1 MILGIDVGYSNTK
14 ICSKEGND
22 IFLSTTEE
30 GTNEVNKKAIK
41 IEYKNKEYTIGEKTG
56 KFSVDLNKIKDETFI
71 LCLYTA
77 IARQMKDTVADI
89 ELVTGLPAEYFK
101 SQKQELINS
110 LEGTTVNLVINDE
123 PKRFTIKKVLVFP
136 QSAGLFILNPQN
148 FEGNDNIVIDIGGLT
163 VDVSVFDSYTL
174 KKPGTYEL
182 GMLKLYDK
190 VVQALKSEPYSVSY
204 DLLAAEKIIN
214 TKKIIKDGKSMD
226 VADLINKILRDHT
239 DLIIRTVKNGF
250 SEYDTCI
257 RNFVGG
263 GAYMLK
269 DYLPVEV
276 KKDDIYTNAKA
287 FYKIGVDKFED

>member
-14 ICSKEGND
+14 IYSKEGSD
-22 IFLSTTEE
+22 IFLSTMEE